1 MKLSK
6 KVLIFLA
13 ILIFLL
19 CTNNYMSKAA
29 TVKITTE
36 TLNLREKATTES
48 DIIALLSE
56 GEEYEV
62 VGEEGD
68 WYEIQYKDYTGFVSK
83 EYVQLD
89 GKLQQNNNDSETDQN
104 NNTGTEGTEQTNSEQ
119 GNGGSGQGNEAQEA
133 TDSEGNTT
141 ETSEITENTV
151 ITAKT
156 TSETQM
162 RITPLIQSSIIDI
175 IPNNTDVTV
184 INQINGWAYIQTDI
198 ISGWVRIDN
207 LNIQKQDNNTKE
219 DDKTDEKDN
228 KDNETDKDNEKNN
241 DDNDTNTNFT
251 EKTMYTTDVVNIRKE
266 PNTKADVLMVV
277 EQNTSLKVVGE
288 SGDWY
293 EVETSKG
300 NAYVSKEYLSE
311 KRVSVTNRGEANRID
326 REEINNKE
334 DSKKEESTQTG
345 STNNTSKATQ
355 VVSYAKEFLGVPY
368 VYGGAS
374 PSGFDCSGFT
384 MYVFDK
390 FGIDMVHGAR
400 SQSNIGKEVNANK
413 SSKSSLL
420 NSLKAGDLVF
430 FLDYETMDRIGHCGI
445 YIGEGNFIH
454 ASSGS
459 GYCVKIDSLLPGEYY
474 NTRYC
479 AARRV
484 L

>member
-288 SGDWY
+288 SGD
-293 EVETSKG
+293 
-300 NAYVSKEYLSE
+300 
-311 KRVSVTNRGEANRID
+311 
-326 REEINNKE
+326 
-334 DSKKEESTQTG
+334 
-345 STNNTSKATQ
+345 
-355 VVSYAKEFLGVPY
+355 
-368 VYGGAS
+368 
-374 PSGFDCSGFT
+374 
-384 MYVFDK
+384 
-390 FGIDMVHGAR
+390 
-400 SQSNIGKEVNANK
+400 
-413 SSKSSLL
+413 
-420 NSLKAGDLVF
+420 
-430 FLDYETMDRIGHCGI
+430 
-445 YIGEGNFIH
+445 
-454 ASSGS
+454 
-459 GYCVKIDSLLPGEYY
+459 
-474 NTRYC
+474 
-479 AARRV
+479 
-484 L
+484 